1 MQHCNTWRALAG
13 PGLVM
18 AKKSLEGLRAP
29 ATVATKRRRTKVVR
43 KLATPFARDAIEGL
57 ADGLDIFGFTKGQFS
72 FVDLIDAVLDFTG
85 PATVTVATWTAAAAD
100 AAFLGDWCRQ
110 GRIKNFRLLIDYS
123 FLTRRGG
130 AEAVDAVIENFGPD
144 SVRVTRTHAKWGL
157 VAGADATVAILT
169 SMNLNK
175 NPRFEYFHA
184 TWNADVVGLL
194 AGLAA
199 EIWESPGLAEAAK
212 MRPQQH
218 KNIFG
223 ALGSEGAPEPTS
235 GAGGGSEL
243 DGVSVDLGDFDSDLD
258 L

>member
-1 MQHCNTWRALAG
+1 
-13 PGLVM
+13 M
-18 AKKSLEGLRAP
+18 AKKSLAGLRSA
-29 ATVATKRRRTKVVR
+29 AAVVTKRRRTKVVR

-57 ADGLDIFGFTKGQFS
+57 ADGLDVFGFTKGQFS
-72 FVDLIDAVLDFTG
+72 FVDLIDAVLDLTG

-100 AAFLGDWCRQ
+100 ASFLGGWCRQ
-110 GRIKNFRLLIDYS
+110 GRIKQFRLLIDYS

-184 TWNADVVGLL
+184 TWDAGVVKLL
-194 AGLAA
+194 SGLAA
-199 EIWESPGLAEAAK
+199 EIWESPALAEAAK

-223 ALGSEGAPEPTS
+223 ALDAETAGQPAPAS
-235 GAGGGSEL
+235 GEL
-243 DGVSVDLGDFDSDLD
+243 EGVSVDLGGFDSDLD